1 MENTMRKLIKVN
13 SQMFEIDIF
22 LAKGTIFVVCG
33 CLSLLI
39 GIQITNKPVYI
50 ATEVIS
56 MIT

>member
-1 MENTMRKLIKVN
+1 MRKLTKVN
-13 SQMFEIDIF
+13 SQMIEIEIF
-22 LAKGTIFVVCG
+22 LAKGTIFARCG

-50 ATEVIS
+50 AKEVIS